1 MIGFVRGIVH
11 AYGLDYVLIDVN
23 GIGYRINFNHPE
35 SLTVGQEMTIY
46 TYQNVREDEISLFG
60 FLSLQEYDLFV
71 KLISVKGLGP
81 RTASSIL
88 GRASTDDVIKAIED
102 GDVDFMKR
110 MPGVG
115 NKTASQ
121 IILDLKGKLDITENT
136 ITLTFKFKDDVAS
149 MWGIVSET
157 ENENMKETMET
168 LAKTAKDSFEIED
181 PVQTVA
187 VYKNN
192 DDTVLDT
199 FSYSSN

>member
-1 MIGFVRGIVH
+1 MKKKILFI
-11 AYGLDYVLIDVN
+11 A
-23 GIGYRINFNHPE
+23 
-35 SLTVGQEMTIY
+35 TILMMLMLCGCGKK
-46 TYQNVREDEISLFG
+46 TLAEKMSDQD
-60 FLSLQEYDLFV
+60 
-71 KLISVKGLGP
+71 KLAIQTTCMK
-81 RTASSIL
+81 
-88 GRASTDDVIKAIED
+88 IKATSMLYDE
-102 GDVDFMKR
+102 V
-110 MPGVG
+110 
-115 NKTASQ
+115 NY
-121 IILDLKGKLDITENT
+121 DITENT